1 MTNKFH
7 YKTGKE
13 VQDTVISPLK
23 DIQIMPVK
31 VNQAGE
37 DEPFYQAKG
46 FCVITG
52 EKKFYIFVI
61 CGDIVKGN
69 KLLVSMV
76 NFLWPTCFD

>member
-1 MTNKFH
+1 M
-7 YKTGKE
+7 E
-13 VQDTVISPLK
+13 

-37 DEPFYQAKG
+37 DEPFCQAKG

-76 NFLWPTCFD
+76 NFYGRLVLIDQNEAIIRIK

>member
-1 MTNKFH
+1 M
-7 YKTGKE
+7 E
-13 VQDTVISPLK
+13 

-37 DEPFYQAKG
+37 DEPFCQAKG

-52 EKKFYIFVI
+52 EKFYIFVI

-76 NFLWPTCFD
+76 NFYGRLVLIDQNEAIIRIK

>member
-1 MTNKFH
+1 M
-7 YKTGKE
+7 
-13 VQDTVISPLK
+13 ISPLE

-37 DEPFYQAKG
+37 DEPFCQAKG
-46 FCVITG
+46 FYVITG

-69 KLLVSMV
+69 KLLVSMAIFYGRLV
-76 NFLWPTCFD
+76 LIDQNEAIIRIK

>member
-1 MTNKFH
+1 M
-7 YKTGKE
+7 
-13 VQDTVISPLK
+13 ISPLE

-37 DEPFYQAKG
+37 DEPFCQAKG

-69 KLLVSMV
+69 KLLVSIFYGRLV
-76 NFLWPTCFD
+76 LIDQNEAIIRIK

>member
-1 MTNKFH
+1 
-7 YKTGKE
+7 
-13 VQDTVISPLK
+13 
-23 DIQIMPVK
+23 MPVK

-37 DEPFYQAKG
+37 DEPFCQAKG

-52 EKKFYIFVI
+52 EKNIFVI

-76 NFLWPTCFD
+76 NFYGRLVLIDQNEAIIRIK